1 MADVTFQCRA
11 DRCGCRRMRQP
22 RDGHGSTFQ
31 DRYGNQTRFDSYQNW
46 FAPEFFED
54 TDGRKYF
61 ATVHD
66 VSCTSRIEIYQMR
79 WPDSGQPE
87 KFTLDEP
94 TRFTSLAW
102 NRTSINQS
110 QAARLTV
117 SAKNGTADEIGKKTC
132 DIEALASQPLPGN

>member
-1 MADVTFQCRA
+1 
-11 DRCGCRRMRQP
+11 MRQP